1 MWPKPKWPKVL
12 GLAMPP
18 MHGVGKTSS
27 KSCVEAVCK
36 GWRGSWHV
44 VNVVD
49 HGRRCDRG
57 LWRLWPELGRRSLR
71 GLLHLRREVLGR
83 VLQWRWDA
91 PASSSG
97 QLFVIL
103 LFVALN
109 FLPTFLDDEV
119 ACIFC
124 HLNALWLCL
133 GQVCTHVA
141 DTEMFL
147 HRWQRHRNFWATE
160 CSLSRNR
167 PSASAAERTIS
178 MKRWKLLQPETG
190 CYILRPNQS

>member
-1 MWPKPKWPKVL
+1 MIVAIVCPIPSCVEGCLVGVGGVAKDGAHLLHGGPGRASVAQVAQTQVTQGVGL
-12 GLAMPP
+12 GHAT
-18 MHGVGKTSS
+18 HGVGKTSS

-44 VNVVD
+44 VNVAD

-147 HRWQRHRNFWATE
+147 HRWQRHGNF
-160 CSLSRNR
+160 
-167 PSASAAERTIS
+167 
-178 MKRWKLLQPETG
+178 
-190 CYILRPNQS
+190 

>member
-1 MWPKPKWPKVL
+1 MTQGV
-12 GLAMPP
+12 GRGHATHAT
-18 MHGVGKTSS
+18 HGIGKTSS

-36 GWRGSWHV
+36 GWRGRHV

-49 HGRRCDRG
+49 HGRCDRG

-71 GLLHLRREVLGR
+71 GLLHLRLREVLGR

-91 PASSSG
+91 PPSSSG

-119 ACIFC
+119 ACVLG
-124 HLNALWLCL
+124 HLNALWLCQ

-147 HRWQRHRNFWATE
+147 HRWQRHGNF
-160 CSLSRNR
+160 
-167 PSASAAERTIS
+167 
-178 MKRWKLLQPETG
+178 
-190 CYILRPNQS
+190 